1 MQAKYL
7 VLGITAA
14 ALLGGRSTDIV
25 SAQHASHQNIKGPL
39 LEAVREVTARFRD
52 VDDAIAAGYAQFQGC
67 VSGAE
72 KGAMGVH
79 FANGTLFDDRVDVEH
94 PEVLVYEP
102 RNGKLHLVAVEYIA
116 PAPAWEATHQ
126 DYDKPELMG
135 QLFHYAPGP
144 NRYGAEPFYELHVW
158 AWKENPHGPFADWNP
173 SVSCAPWGGT
183 QG

>member
-1 MQAKYL
+1 M
-7 VLGITAA
+7 
-14 ALLGGRSTDIV
+14 
-25 SAQHASHQNIKGPL
+25 
-39 LEAVREVTARFRD
+39 
-52 VDDAIAAGYAQFQGC
+52 DDAIAAGYAQFQGC

-135 QLFHYAPGP
+135 QLFSLRARLP
-144 NRYGAEPFYELHVW
+144 NRATAGGSSVLRAARVGLEGEPARSVRRLESERILRAVGW
-158 AWKENPHGPFADWNP
+158 CAKLIGSEAAGRADGSSLRLTDRP
-173 SVSCAPWGGT
+173 RPAPT
-183 QG
+183 RPLTD